1 MTYIMTLTPLQEIN
15 IETYLQ
21 SMPVDIQGNISVCTE
36 KWLKGETA
44 HGYPHPAQ
52 VCANIQAS
60 NERQPFLSVQQA
72 LNLQLL
78 KRHLHL
84 AVAV

>member
-1 MTYIMTLTPLQEIN
+1 MVLTPTQEMN

-21 SMPVDIQGNISVCTE
+21 TMPKDIQGNISVCTE
-36 KWLKGETA
+36 MWLRGETA

-52 VCANIQAS
+52 VCANIQAT
-60 NERQPFLSVQQA
+60 NERQPFLSLQQS

-78 KRHLHL
+78 KRHLRQ
-84 AVAV
+84 AV